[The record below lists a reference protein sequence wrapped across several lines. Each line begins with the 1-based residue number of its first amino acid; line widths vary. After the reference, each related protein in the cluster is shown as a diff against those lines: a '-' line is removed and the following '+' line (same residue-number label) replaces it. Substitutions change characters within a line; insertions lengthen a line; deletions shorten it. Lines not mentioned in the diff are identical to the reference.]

1 MTIKSFPYNDITE
14 QDRQSLKQ
22 LFYLVWDDKD
32 TKDIHPAEMNVISF
46 CTMEGSEI
54 ISYAGVVSW
63 PINVKDE
70 SFKMCGLSC
79 VFTHP
84 EYRKRG
90 IGNFLVKK
98 VTEWIIQCDRFDIGL
113 FTCSQE
119 NTSFYEHIGLW
130 DKCPHLVLK
139 ESNREGA
146 YVSRQLQ
153 LNVFR
158 LLIST
163 KAKRYAE
170 LFENTTITL
179 DFPEKKFI

>member
-22 LFYLVWDDKD
+22 LFYLVWDDKG
-32 TKDIHPAEMNVISF
+32 TQDIHPAEMNVISF
-46 CTMEGSEI
+46 CAMEGSEI
-54 ISYAGVVSW
+54 IGYAGVVSW
-63 PINVKDE
+63 LINVKDE

-79 VFTHP
+79 VCTHP

-90 IGNFLVKK
+90 IGSFLVKEA
-98 VTEWIIQCDRFDIGL
+98 TDWIVQCGRFDIGL

-130 DKCPHLVLK
+130 DKCLHLVLK
-139 ESNREGA
+139 ESDREEA
-146 YVSRQLQ
+146 YDSNQLR
-153 LNVFR
+153 LNVFK

-163 KAKRYAE
+163 KAKGYVE

-179 DFPEKKFI
+179 GFPEKKFI